1 MERIGHPPIENSMN
15 DRRLRPVVEDLEQ
28 RGAPVGFLQGPPLEP
43 IQLSL
48 SGTAQGTAVVSNS
61 ADVTTIRVS
70 AGGRITPLGFTT
82 FSGRLVVR
90 GTTESGVLV
99 VNSPKS
105 HMTLDFQGPAGGALS
120 FHIVNGMGTLPNTT
134 WQFVR
139 EDGAGTLTVSTV
151 ATGRGPASLTIRP
164 FR

>member
-1 MERIGHPPIENSMN
+1 MN
-15 DRRLRPVVEDLEQ
+15 DRRHRPALESLE
-28 RGAPVGFLQGPPLEP
+28 RREVPVGFMQGPPVEP

-48 SGTAQGTAVVSNS
+48 SGTAQGTAVVSSS
-61 ADVTTIRVS
+61 AGVTTIRV
-70 AGGRITPLGFTT
+70 AADGRITPLGLTSL
-82 FSGRLVVR
+82 SGRLEVR

-105 HMTLDFQGPAGGALS
+105 HMTLEFQGPAGGALR
-120 FHIVNGMGTLPNTT
+120 FHIVDGMGTLPNTT

-139 EDGAGTLTVSTV
+139 EDGAGTLTLSTV
-151 ATGRGPASLTIRP
+151 GIGRGPASLTIHP